1 MSTLFTP
8 FSSRS
13 VVLRNRV
20 VVSPMCQYAATDGLA
35 STWHLVHLGSLAHGG
50 AGLLVVEATAVEP
63 DGRITPGC
71 LGLWSQA
78 HAEALAPVV
87 AFCRT
92 SGVALGIQLAHAG
105 RKSSYAAPWDGG
117 RALAPTEG
125 GWVRSA
131 PSAVP
136 FASEP
141 PPTALD
147 EAGLRRVTT
156 AFVDAARRAVALG
169 FDVIELHLA
178 HGYLLHQ
185 FLSPLSNTRT
195 DAWGGSLAGR
205 ARFPLEVVRAVR
217 AVVPADRPLWVRL
230 SATDWVEGGFTLDE
244 AVDVCRWMREAG
256 VDLVDVSSGGT
267 TKTPPPAVSP
277 GFQVPLA
284 GRIRAE
290 AGVPTMAVGL
300 ITDPAQ
306 AEQIV
311 ASGHADLVALA
322 RAMLREP
329 HWAWRAAA
337 ELGVT
342 AVAPPNYLRAAPH
355 LRPA

>member
-1 MSTLFTP
+1 
-8 FSSRS
+8 
-13 VVLRNRV
+13 
-20 VVSPMCQYAATDGLA
+20 
-35 STWHLVHLGSLAHGG
+35 
-50 AGLLVVEATAVEP
+50 
-63 DGRITPGC
+63 
-71 LGLWSQA
+71 
-78 HAEALAPVV
+78 
-87 AFCRT
+87 
-92 SGVALGIQLAHAG
+92 
-105 RKSSYAAPWDGG
+105 
-117 RALAPTEG
+117 
-125 GWVRSA
+125 
-131 PSAVP
+131 
-136 FASEP
+136 
-141 PPTALD
+141 
-147 EAGLRRVTT
+147 
-156 AFVDAARRAVALG
+156 
-169 FDVIELHLA
+169 
-178 HGYLLHQ
+178 
-185 FLSPLSNTRT
+185 
-195 DAWGGSLAGR
+195 
-205 ARFPLEVVRAVR
+205 LEVVRAVR

-244 AVDVCRWMREAG
+244 AVDVCRWMRDAG
-256 VDLVDVSSGGT
+256 VNLVDVSSGGT

-311 ASGHADLVALA
+311 ASGQADLVALA